1 MYASYFK
8 IRMPCIRSFLLCR
21 VVNEINSFLSGL
33 DMASLTVK
41 GITKRFGQV
50 PALNDV
56 DIHVED
62 GEFCVL
68 LGPSGCGKSTLLNIV
83 AGLIPQDRGSIML
96 DGEAVDELAPRDRD
110 VAMVFQSYALYPHMT
125 VAENL
130 GFGLRMRRLPKTVIQ
145 ERVSEAARLLGIEDL
160 LLRKPRELSG
170 GQQQR
175 VAMGRA
181 LVRRPKVF
189 LLDEPLSNLDARLRA
204 NVRLELKRLH
214 QQIKGTIIYV
224 THDQVE
230 AMTLG
235 DKVVVM
241 RNGMV
246 NQMGPPDSIYAEPAD
261 RFVATFIGSPEM
273 NIFKG
278 VIEMK
283 DGLPVFEGLGFYLYL
298 GDREFPPM
306 DMDVEIGVR
315 PEDVTILKGEDSPLQ
330 ATVDMVSNLGSE
342 KYIHAR
348 LGEEPLTFQ
357 TAKGARLQPGDTICL
372 GIEPA
377 RIHVFHKGVRVN
389 AK

>member
-1 MYASYFK
+1 
-8 IRMPCIRSFLLCR
+8 
-21 VVNEINSFLSGL
+21 
-33 DMASLTVK
+33 MASLTVK

-56 DIHVED
+56 EIHVED

-68 LGPSGCGKSTLLNIV
+68 LGPSGCGKSTLLNII
-83 AGLIPQDRGSIML
+83 AGLVPQDRGSVIL
-96 DGEAVDELAPRDRD
+96 EGQSVDELAPRDRD

-130 GFGLRMRRLPKTVIQ
+130 GFGLKMRRLPKAVIH
-145 ERVSEAARLLGIEDL
+145 ERVKEAARLLGIKEL
-160 LLRKPRELSG
+160 LQRRPRELSG

-181 LVRRPKVF
+181 LVRRPRVF

-214 QQIKGTIIYV
+214 HQIKGTIIYV

-241 RNGMV
+241 RAGMV
-246 NQMGPPDSIYAEPAD
+246 HQMGPPDRIYAEPAD
-261 RFVATFIGSPEM
+261 KFVATFIGSPEI

-278 VIEMK
+278 FIETRAEQH
-283 DGLPVFEGLGFYLYL
+283 VFEGRGFSLGL
-298 GDREFPPM
+298 GEQKFKPM
-306 DMDVEIGVR
+306 EGEVEIGIR
-315 PEDVTILKGEDSPLQ
+315 PEDVTILETGVGRLRAE
-330 ATVDMVSNLGSE
+330 VDMISNLGSE
-342 KYIHAR
+342 KYVHVR
-348 LGEEPLTFQ
+348 VGHEPLTFQ
-357 TAKGARLQPGDTICL
+357 ASKKTRLRPGETIYL
-372 GIEPA
+372 SIEPA
-377 RIHVFHKGVRVN
+377 RIHVFHKGRRIRSG
-389 AK
+389 K